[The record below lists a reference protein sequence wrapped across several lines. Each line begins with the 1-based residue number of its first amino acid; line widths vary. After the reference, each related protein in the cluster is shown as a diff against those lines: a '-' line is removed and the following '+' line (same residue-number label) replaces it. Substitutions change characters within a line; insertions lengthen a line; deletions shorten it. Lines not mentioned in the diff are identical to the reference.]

1 MDLKFIDSGYDILCL
16 EKRSDGKIEIVI
28 VEDEESLIIS
38 TKYALFDSIDQLI
51 QKLQELK
58 EQWK

>member
-1 MDLKFIDSGYDILCL
+1 MDLKFIESGYDTLCL
-16 EKRSDGKIEIVI
+16 TKGLDDKIGIMV
-28 VEDEESLIIS
+28 VEDEKSLIIS